1 MVVLTKRAH
10 LTLKLI
16 WFTEKRNPRRPSV
29 RGRFRDPEKRTVVW
43 GSRILDFDKIPAAV
57 WRTRLPRTRAA
68 RALPCTERYNTNTRC
83 GSNGPL
89 PAPRK
94 PFFWRGL
101 HSRLI
106 AAVQSLLCATMG
118 GRASLP
124 VPAAV
129 VPARHVADR
138 TGSVVPAH
146 PHLGHHYALWLREGV
161 RCGWTG
167 GDRGAVLGRS
177 ARGACSHP
185 GRLGRRWVEQLG

>member
-94 PFFWRGL
+94 PFFLARPAQQA
-101 HSRLI
+101 HRSS
-106 AAVQSLLCATMG
+106 A
-118 GRASLP
+118 
-124 VPAAV
+124 VPA
-129 VPARHVADR
+129 
-138 TGSVVPAH
+138 
-146 PHLGHHYALWLREGV
+146 LR
-161 RCGWTG
+161 
-167 GDRGAVLGRS
+167 DDGRPRLTAS
-177 ARGACSHP
+177 ARGCRASP
-185 GRLGRRWVEQLG
+185 PRG